1 MLLVVL
7 CVCVVAVSFSV
18 AIVLTRCLIK
28 HLKSDIPE
36 EELKYY
42 EH

>member
-7 CVCVVAVSFSV
+7 CVCVATVSFAV
-18 AIVLTRCLIK
+18 AIILTRYLIK
-28 HLKSDIPE
+28 QLKSDIPE

-42 EH
+42 V